1 MVDRA
6 RASRRNHLRLNGVA
20 RRADGQTLVVTKQV
34 YGNCQQYIQARP
46 IVGAL
51 EPVTPTA
58 STCAVLRRR
67 PITDLSRENVL
78 SLSGGSQRFFSSP
91 LQQFASVKSNP

>member
-6 RASRRNHLRLNGVA
+6 RASRRNCLQLNGVA
-20 RRADGQTLVVTKQV
+20 RLRVDGQTLVVTKQV

-51 EPVTPTA
+51 EPVT
-58 STCAVLRRR
+58 SHCNYVRS
-67 PITDLSRENVL
+67 SRAAD
-78 SLSGGSQRFFSSP
+78 R
-91 LQQFASVKSNP
+91 